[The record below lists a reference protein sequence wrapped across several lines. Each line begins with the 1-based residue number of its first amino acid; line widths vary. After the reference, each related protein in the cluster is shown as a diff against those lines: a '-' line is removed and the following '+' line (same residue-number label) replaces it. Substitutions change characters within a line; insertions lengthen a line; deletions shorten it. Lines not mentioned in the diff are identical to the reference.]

1 MAAFETLMGDFEAT
15 KESRVAFGSVNL
27 SPKGTKSVW
36 KQVKYPLAD
45 IKIIELI
52 DSETERTI
60 GRTLGWAVAG
70 AVVAGPLGL
79 IAGFAGKRSE
89 VRFACQFK
97 DGKRFLG
104 AMSPRAFRKLTK
116 PMVLDGRFDPDAKGS
131 RILKELAEQ
140 PNRTHAM
147 DCSLAA
153 DVPNAEVQK
162 GEVEVN
168 RDANGTLGSTA
179 NGRPAR
185 RISQILGLAL
195 GLPIVASLIV
205 NLDPSAGLIFV
216 LAVVVA
222 AGIAVF
228 RPLPRLG
235 LGSRPFNAFL
245 VVWVGIVGLGLVGA
259 RDPSAVERNEPAALL
274 TSDSAT
280 SLAAGEVAAVAAE
293 RQMDPVERREL
304 HERLAARVMS
314 LIDQREWSQAQ
325 GQFQVLADRDPED
338 IAALRA
344 EAEARALALVRPI
357 PAADIEGNLAG
368 YRLLAALMPDNS
380 TYIERVVHY
389 SERERAPA
397 PLAPQ
402 RARQAPAEVV
412 AQTEELLYNW
422 QPKSITLSGSILRVV
437 LPQRRITPEIYSAV
451 IRLGVCFGPLLGHPL
466 PGVRSVEVLNEFA
479 HQGFV
484 YEAGTEDCEQINAAP
499 PDRAEILLLGKTHTF

>member
-205 NLDPSAGLIFV
+205 DRDPSAGLIFV

-245 VVWVGIVGLGLVGA
+245 VVWIGIVGLGLVGA
-259 RDPSAVERNEPAALL
+259 REPSAVERNEPAALL

-280 SLAAGEVAAVAAE
+280 SLAAGEVAAE
-293 RQMDPVERREL
+293 RQMDPAERREL
-304 HERLAARVMS
+304 HERLAARVLN
-314 LIDQREWSQAQ
+314 LIEQREWSQAQ

-338 IAALRA
+338 IAALRT

-380 TYIERVVHY
+380 TYIERVEHY

-402 RARQAPAEVV
+402 RARQAPEKAAEGAHERQYGFHCLSAWDGSHRAFKQAVRSALRAPDSFEHITTETYPVDARGQNTIVMSYRAQNGFGGMNV
-412 AQTEELLYNW
+412 AQAIGAFSNT
-422 QPKSITLSGSILRVV
+422 TCDARVEM
-437 LPQRRITPEIYSAV
+437 IE
-451 IRLGVCFGPLLGHPL
+451 
-466 PGVRSVEVLNEFA
+466 
-479 HQGFV
+479 
-484 YEAGTEDCEQINAAP
+484 
-499 PDRAEILLLGKTHTF
+499 